1 VDPIA
6 NPFAPGA
13 GTLPPALVGRERE
26 IERFGYLLGRL
37 ARGRSEKSLIIHGL
51 RGVGK
56 TVLLTEFASRAE
68 AEGWTALRH
77 EWRRESD
84 FRVVIARLVGTALG
98 AYDRP
103 GAVRRAL
110 RRARGALGSFTTTIS
125 SEGQVSLG
133 FQWEPERGLADSGEL
148 EQDLGELFAEVGG
161 LASEAESGVLFLL
174 DELQLLGQG
183 ELESLVAALH
193 RMAQQQLP
201 VGLVGAGLPTLPGL
215 ILEAKTYA
223 ERLFGFPALR
233 PLDPNAADRALR
245 LPAAELGVEFTDGA
259 IGSILAESGGY
270 PYFLQEWGKAAW
282 NAARGE
288 QIDEEAVRR
297 AAPAVA
303 EELDD
308 EFFGLRVGRT
318 TAAELELCRAL
329 ASLGD
334 GPRPMRE
341 VARAMGRDPK
351 SLSPTRAALI
361 RKGLVYPAE
370 RGEIAFTVPHFG
382 RYLERVRGAIG

>member
-1 VDPIA
+1 MDPLE
-6 NPFAPGA
+6 NPYAPGA

-26 IERFGYLLGRL
+26 VERFSYLLGRL
-37 ARGRSEKSLIIHGL
+37 SRGRSEKSLIIHGL

-68 AEGWTALRH
+68 SVGWKALRH

-84 FRVVIARLVGTALG
+84 FRVVIARLVGATLA
-98 AYDRP
+98 AYERG

-148 EQDLGELFAEVGG
+148 EQDLGELLTEVGA
-161 LASEAESGVLFLL
+161 LAAETDSGVLLLL
-174 DELQLLGQG
+174 DELQILGEP
-183 ELESLVAALH
+183 ELESLVAAMH

-223 ERLFGFPALR
+223 ERLFGFPGLG
-233 PLDPNAADRALR
+233 PLEPEAAERALR
-245 LPAAELGVEFTDGA
+245 LPAAELGVAYTAKA
-259 IGSILAESGGY
+259 IGAILAESGGY

-282 NAARGE
+282 NAAAGKR
-288 QIDEEAVRR
+288 IDEAAIAV
-297 AAPAVA
+297 ASAEVA
-303 EELDD
+303 EELDE

-329 ASLGD
+329 ASLGE
-334 GPRPMRE
+334 GPRPFRE
-341 VARAMGRDPK
+341 VARGMGREPR

-361 RKGLVYPAE
+361 RKGLIYPAE
-370 RGEIAFTVPHFG
+370 RGQIAFTVPHFG
-382 RYLERVRGAIG
+382 HYLERVSQVR